1 MWLYQTKRYAPD
13 RAAIALP
20 MACRDA
26 MGDARTM
33 AGYEAWRARRRATRS
48 CSRAS
53 RRSGASR

>member
-1 MWLYQTKRYAPD
+1 MYQTKPYAPD

-26 MGDARTM
+26 MGDDKTM
-33 AGYEAWRARRRATRS
+33 AEYEARRRDTRS
-48 CSRAS
+48 CSRDS